1 MLINSVHRVPVR
13 RALAAMAAPL
23 AAAALTL
30 STPALGYAAGPDPAS
45 PATISAAGPAPA
57 GPGCRHH
64 NCWPRPGWGGG
75 HGGGWGHGS
84 WGGHGASAGTAN
96 PRTGAAPA
104 NLRPRGGGTS
114 SPTSASGPADG
125 VSLTFAGL
133 PTPPR
138 TTNAAAIQGHSL
150 MTPALRASTIGPMAT
165 ALSAPPRTS
174 RRSLKAPPRHLAVGA
189 LSAAVSAVMLAA
201 PAAAGPGEPGPQA
214 PGNAQIIITELKTR
228 GDQVIINGD
237 TTGKP
242 LAKCTAT
249 AVRVGRHIYN
259 QVPQRKGP
267 PTRTLAAHVMY
278 VTVQC

>member
-1 MLINSVHRVPVR
+1 
-13 RALAAMAAPL
+13 
-23 AAAALTL
+23 
-30 STPALGYAAGPDPAS
+30 
-45 PATISAAGPAPA
+45 
-57 GPGCRHH
+57 
-64 NCWPRPGWGGG
+64 
-75 HGGGWGHGS
+75 
-84 WGGHGASAGTAN
+84 
-96 PRTGAAPA
+96 
-104 NLRPRGGGTS
+104 
-114 SPTSASGPADG
+114 
-125 VSLTFAGL
+125 
-133 PTPPR
+133 
-138 TTNAAAIQGHSL
+138 

-165 ALSAPPRTS
+165 ALSAPPRRS